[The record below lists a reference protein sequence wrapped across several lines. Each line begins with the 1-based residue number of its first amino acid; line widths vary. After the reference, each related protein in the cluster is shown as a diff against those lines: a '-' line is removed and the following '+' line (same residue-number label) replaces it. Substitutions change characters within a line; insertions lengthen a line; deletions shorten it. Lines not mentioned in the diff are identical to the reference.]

1 MNEISMIISVVNQK
15 GGVGKTTLSIH
26 LADGLAKRGRKVAL
40 VDADAQ
46 NSSLL
51 WSAAR
56 HGETLF
62 PVLGMPKETLYQELQ
77 GLKTG
82 FDDIVIDGPP
92 RVAAILKACIAAA
105 DLVLV
110 PVRPSSLDV
119 WAATDVAALIE
130 EVRTL
135 LPNLRAAFV
144 INERRP
150 NTRLARDVAIALE
163 AIGLAVCKTS
173 IHSRTA
179 YPVAIGQGQ
188 TVFDREP
195 NGKAAAEM
203 HQLVTEIIQRFI
215 PTPAG
220 NTVQRL
226 VGPLVETQLNSPK
239 EKP

>member
-1 MNEISMIISVVNQK
+1 MIVSVVNQK

-40 VDADAQ
+40 IDADAQ

-51 WSAAR
+51 WSASR
-56 HGETLF
+56 HGDTLF

-77 GLKTG
+77 GLKTA

-92 RVAAILKACIAAA
+92 RVATILKAAIAAA

-110 PVRPSSLDV
+110 PVKPSSLDV
-119 WAATDVAALIE
+119 WAATDVVTLIE
-130 EVRTL
+130 EVKVL

-150 NTRLARDVAIALE
+150 NTRLARDVIVALQS
-163 AIGLAVCKTS
+163 IGLPVCETS

-188 TVFDREP
+188 TVFDLEP
-195 NGKAAAEM
+195 KGKAALEM
-203 HQLVTEIIQRFI
+203 HQLITELLKLANAKQ
-215 PTPAG
+215 
-220 NTVQRL
+220 NH
-226 VGPLVETQLNSPK
+226 
-239 EKP
+239 